1 MYDWSEAILLIT
13 AGGALLG
20 LSLAVFR
27 RLHPLVMLPT
37 VAATGRLRFPATDDL
52 REIEGRIHAQIDRL
66 DALILEADEEIQRLS
81 DLLKPVESVPFRGEI
96 DVATAQRV
104 LDLFEAGRSPVE
116 IARVLGLPE
125 PRVRAVLSQWD
136 EPGRQAA

>member
-27 RLHPLVMLPT
+27 RLPPLVLPPA
-37 VAATGRLRFPATDDL
+37 VAATGPLRFPVTDDL
-52 REIEGRIHAQIDRL
+52 WEIEGRIHAQIDRL
-66 DALILEADEEIQRLS
+66 DELILEADEEIQRLS
-81 DLLKPVESVPFRGEI
+81 DLLQPVESVAFRGEI
-96 DVATAQRV
+96 DVATTQQV

-116 IARVLGLPE
+116 IARLLGLPE
-125 PRVRAVLSQWD
+125 PRVWAVLSQWD